1 MKRKF
6 IVCILFMC
14 IVTILLGQKNNN
26 VTEVISTPSTGKV
39 IVLDAGHGIPDEG
52 AVGFRGTTEQKINLE
67 IVLKIQKLL
76 EQNGSIVVITR
87 SDEKAIYN
95 DEKAS
100 IKQKKISDIYN
111 RVDITN
117 SSNADLLVSIH
128 LNKFTDPKY
137 SGWQTFYKTGS
148 IKSKKIAEDIQEYIN
163 KNMNKTNNRIPRV
176 IKDIYLI
183 DNSEIPSVVV
193 ECGFISN
200 NEESILLKENE
211 YQNKIAWGIF
221 MGIQE
226 YFRSESNE

>member
-1 MKRKF
+1 
-6 IVCILFMC
+6 MC

-163 KNMNKTNNRIPRV
+163 KNMNKENNRIPRV

>member
-163 KNMNKTNNRIPRV
+163 KNMNKENNRIPRV